1 MNIFKLS
8 IKNIISKP
16 LNSILSLALLI
27 LGIGIISLLLQL
39 NSLIKTQMDN
49 NLKGID
55 MVVGAK
61 GSPLQLILSAVYHI
75 DSPTGNISVED
86 AEEIKNNRM
95 VGSSIDLLYGDN
107 YKGYRIVGTEDKFL
121 DLYNAKI
128 KDGKKWN
135 APFEVVVGAK
145 IYSKLNINLDDEL
158 VSSHGLRE
166 TGESHVNQSFKVVG
180 LLEPSNSVVDQ
191 LIITSPQSI
200 WDLHDEHDHDDE
212 DHEEHH
218 DDEDHDEHEHDHDD
232 EDHDEHEHDHDDEDH
247 DEHEHDHDDEDHD
260 EHEHG
265 DKEITAMLIKFKSP
279 MNIIQFPR
287 QINENTNL
295 QAAVPSYEISRL
307 FKLFG
312 FGIETLT
319 YLAYL
324 IILVSGF
331 SLFINL
337 FNSMRERKYEMA
349 LIRTLGASRSQ
360 LSVMVIFESLILTIS
375 GFLLGLLVSRLGV
388 MFVSSL
394 MEESLNYSLSS
405 LYILNEE
412 FWLLGLSILIGL
424 ISSLIPAIQ
433 VYKMNISE
441 ILADE

>member
-8 IKNIISKP
+8 IKNIVSKP
-16 LNSILSLALLI
+16 LNSVLSLALLI
-27 LGIGIISLLLQL
+27 FGIGIISLMLQL

-86 AEEIKNNRM
+86 AKKIKNNRM

-107 YKGYRIVGTEDKFL
+107 YKGYRIVGTEQKFL

-128 KDGKKWN
+128 KEGKKWDE
-135 APFEVVVGAK
+135 PFEVVVGSK
-145 IYSKLNINLDDEL
+145 IYSKFNIKIDDEL

-166 TGESHVNQSFKVVG
+166 TGELHTDRLFKVVG
-180 LLEPSNSVVDQ
+180 LLEPSNSVIDQ
-191 LIITSPQSI
+191 LIVTSPQSI
-200 WDLHDEHDHDDE
+200 WDLHDDHDHGSEDHEEEHDHEHDEEHDHDHD
-212 DHEEHH
+212 EEH
-218 DDEDHDEHEHDHDD
+218 DHEHDEEHD
-232 EDHDEHEHDHDDEDH
+232 HEHD
-247 DEHEHDHDDEDHD
+247 
-260 EHEHG
+260 

-287 QINENTNL
+287 QINEDTNL

-324 IILVSGF
+324 IIIVSAF

-337 FNSMRERKYEMA
+337 FNSMSERKYEMA
-349 LIRTLGASRSQ
+349 LIRTLGSSRRQ
-360 LSVMVIFESLILTIS
+360 LSMMIIFESLILTTV
-375 GFLLGLLVSRLGV
+375 GFFIGLLVSRLGV

-394 MEESLNYSLSS
+394 MEESLNYNLKSFG
-405 LYILNEE
+405 ILDEE
-412 FWLLGLSILIGL
+412 LWLLGLSIFIGL
-424 ISSLIPAIQ
+424 ISSIIPALQ
-433 VYKMNISE
+433 VYNLNISE
-441 ILADE
+441 TLADE

>member
-1 MNIFKLS
+1 M
-8 IKNIISKP
+8 
-16 LNSILSLALLI
+16 SLALLI
-27 LGIGIISLLLQL
+27 FGIGIISLLLQL

-75 DSPTGNISVED
+75 DSPTGNISFED
-86 AEEIKNNRM
+86 AKKIKNNRM

-107 YKGYRIVGTEDKFL
+107 YKGYRIVGTEEKFL
-121 DLYNAKI
+121 ELYNAKI
-128 KDGKKWN
+128 KEGRKWN
-135 APFEVVVGAK
+135 NPLEVVVGSK
-145 IYSKLNINLDDEL
+145 IHTKLNISIDDEL
-158 VSSHGLRE
+158 ISSHGLRE
-166 TGESHVNQSFKVVG
+166 TGEQHSDQLFKVVG
-180 LLEPSNSVVDQ
+180 LLEPSNSVIDQ
-191 LIITSPQSI
+191 LIVTSPESI
-200 WDLHDEHDHDDE
+200 WDLHDDHDHD
-212 DHEEHH
+212 EEHEH
-218 DDEDHDEHEHDHDD
+218 DDDEEHEHDHD
-232 EDHDEHEHDHDDEDH
+232 EEHEHDHDE
-247 DEHEHDHDDEDHD
+247 EHEHDHD
-260 EHEHG
+260 

-324 IILVSGF
+324 IIIVSGF

-349 LIRTLGASRSQ
+349 LIRTLGSSRRQ
-360 LSVMVIFESLILTIS
+360 LSMMIIFESLILTTV
-375 GFLLGLLVSRLGV
+375 GFFIGLLVSRLGV

-394 MEESLNYSLSS
+394 MEESLNYNLNSFG
-405 LYILNEE
+405 ILNEE
-412 FWLLGLSILIGL
+412 LWLLVLSIFIGL
-424 ISSLIPAIQ
+424 VSSIIPALQ
-433 VYKMNISE
+433 VYNLNISE
-441 ILADE
+441 TLADE

>member
-1 MNIFKLS
+1 M
-8 IKNIISKP
+8 
-16 LNSILSLALLI
+16 SLALLI
-27 LGIGIISLLLQL
+27 FGIGIISLLLQL

-75 DSPTGNISVED
+75 DSPTGNISFED
-86 AEEIKNNRM
+86 AKKIKNNRM

-107 YKGYRIVGTEDKFL
+107 YKGYRIVGTEEKFL
-121 DLYNAKI
+121 ELYNAKI
-128 KDGKKWN
+128 KEGRKWN
-135 APFEVVVGAK
+135 NPLEVVVGSK
-145 IYSKLNINLDDEL
+145 IHTKLNISIDDEL
-158 VSSHGLRE
+158 ISSHGLRE
-166 TGESHVNQSFKVVG
+166 TGEQHSDQLFKVVG
-180 LLEPSNSVVDQ
+180 LLEPSNSVIDQ
-191 LIITSPQSI
+191 LIVTSPESI
-200 WDLHDEHDHDDE
+200 WDLHDDHDHDE
-212 DHEEHH
+212 
-218 DDEDHDEHEHDHDD
+218 EHEHDHD
-232 EDHDEHEHDHDDEDH
+232 EEHEHDHDE
-247 DEHEHDHDDEDHD
+247 EHEHDHD
-260 EHEHG
+260 

-324 IILVSGF
+324 IIIVSGF

-349 LIRTLGASRSQ
+349 LIRTLGSSRRQ
-360 LSVMVIFESLILTIS
+360 LSMMIIFESLILTTV
-375 GFLLGLLVSRLGV
+375 GFFIGLLVSRLGV

-394 MEESLNYSLSS
+394 MEESLNYNLNSFG
-405 LYILNEE
+405 ILNEE
-412 FWLLGLSILIGL
+412 LWLLVLSIFIGL
-424 ISSLIPAIQ
+424 VSSIIPALQ
-433 VYKMNISE
+433 VYNLNISE
-441 ILADE
+441 TLADE

>member
-8 IKNIISKP
+8 IKNIVSKP

-27 LGIGIISLLLQL
+27 FGIGIISLMLQL

-75 DSPTGNISVED
+75 DSPTGNISLED
-86 AEEIKNNRM
+86 AEKIKNNRM

-107 YKGYRIVGTEDKFL
+107 YKGYRIVGTEQKFL

-128 KDGKKWN
+128 KVGKKWN
-135 APFEVVVGAK
+135 EPFEVVVGSK
-145 IYSKLNINLDDEL
+145 IYSKFNIKIDDEL

-166 TGESHVNQSFKVVG
+166 TGELHTDRLFKVVG
-180 LLEPSNSVVDQ
+180 LLEPSNSVIDQ
-191 LIITSPQSI
+191 LIVTSPQSI
-200 WDLHDEHDHDDE
+200 WDLHDDHDHSSEEHEEEHDHEHDEEHDHD
-212 DHEEHH
+212 HEEEH
-218 DDEDHDEHEHDHDD
+218 DHEHD
-232 EDHDEHEHDHDDEDH
+232 
-247 DEHEHDHDDEDHD
+247 
-260 EHEHG
+260 

-287 QINENTNL
+287 QINEDTNL

-324 IILVSGF
+324 IIIVSAF

-337 FNSMRERKYEMA
+337 FNSMKERKYEMA
-349 LIRTLGASRSQ
+349 LIRTLGSSRRQ
-360 LSVMVIFESLILTIS
+360 LSMMIIFESLILTTV
-375 GFLLGLLVSRLGV
+375 GFFIGLLVSRLGV

-394 MEESLNYSLSS
+394 MEESLNYNLKSFG
-405 LYILNEE
+405 ILNEE
-412 FWLLGLSILIGL
+412 LWLLCLSIVIGL
-424 ISSLIPAIQ
+424 ISSIIPALQ
-433 VYKMNISE
+433 VYNLNISE
-441 ILADE
+441 TLANE

>member
-16 LNSILSLALLI
+16 LSSLLSLALLVF
-27 LGIGIISLLLQL
+27 GIGIISLLLQL

-86 AEEIKNNRM
+86 AKKIKNNRM

-107 YKGYRIVGTEDKFL
+107 YKGYRIVGTDDEFL
-121 DLYNAKI
+121 DLYDAKI
-128 KDGKKWN
+128 KDGRKWEN
-135 APFEVVVGAK
+135 PFEVVVGSK
-145 IYSKLNINLDDEL
+145 IYSNLGLKLDDEL
-158 VSSHGLRE
+158 ISSHGLRE
-166 TGESHVNQSFKVVG
+166 TGEAHGDQLFKIVG
-180 LLEPSNSVVDQ
+180 LLEPSNSVIDQ
-191 LIITSPQSI
+191 LIVTSPESI
-200 WDLHDEHDHDDE
+200 WDLHGEHDHSGEEHDDEHDHE
-212 DHEEHH
+212 H
-218 DDEDHDEHEHDHDD
+218 DDEHDHEHDD
-232 EDHDEHEHDHDDEDH
+232 E
-247 DEHEHDHDDEDHD
+247 
-260 EHEHG
+260 
-265 DKEITAMLIKFKSP
+265 EITAMLIKFQNP

-287 QINENTNL
+287 QINEETNL

-324 IILVSGF
+324 IIIVSAF

-337 FNSMRERKYEMA
+337 FNSMRDRKYEMA
-349 LIRTLGASRSQ
+349 LIRTLGSSRSQ
-360 LSVMVIFESLILTIS
+360 LSFMIIFESLILTTV

-394 MEESLNYSLSS
+394 MEESLNYNLNSFG
-405 LYILNEE
+405 ILNEE
-412 FWLLGLSILIGL
+412 LWLLILSIFIGL
-424 ISSLIPAIQ
+424 ISSIIPALQ
-433 VYKMNISE
+433 VYNLNISE
-441 ILADE
+441 VLGDE